1 MDMNELKGKV
11 LKVNLARPMK
21 TLALN
26 PQSNRASASFFALY
40 CKMTYIPSCFFFGA
54 VWESEEWLKEHV
66 KPLAQAG
73 GVQSRFGGS
82 NSKSAEPEEPPT
94 QDDDNNVMEE

>member
-40 CKMTYIPSCFFFGA
+40 REMTYIPSCFFGA

-94 QDDDNNVMEE
+94 QDDDNNDVMEE